1 MLEKHVWRSS
11 GIIKIRWIHASS
23 VISTKAIILVGKYIQ
38 GKYEKMPKIWRYGQ
52 RDYCKKGCLGPDQW
66 SWPWYMMCSRNKQT
80 DLITIYEWGQITIHF
95 FQTKHSR
102 PCIIRHLQIMY
113 NSYLLS
119 AIINYPLLVITL
131 FCAGRFLDF
140 DLDRKYHNTVCKSN
154 DSLKSNCCWKLSFL
168 AWFWL
173 LF

>member
-1 MLEKHVWRSS
+1 MK
-11 GIIKIRWIHASS
+11 
-23 VISTKAIILVGKYIQ
+23 
-38 GKYEKMPKIWRYGQ
+38 KMPKIWRYGQ
-52 RDYCKKGCLGPDQW
+52 RDYCKNSYFGTDQR
-66 SWPWYMMCSRNKQT
+66 SWPWYMMCSRNKHT
-80 DLITIYEWGQITIHF
+80 DLMIIYEWGQISIHF

-113 NSYLLS
+113 NSYLLCICNHQS
-119 AIINYPLLVITL
+119 SLISNYSILRRSLLY
-131 FCAGRFLDF
+131 F

-154 DSLKSNCCWKLSFL
+154 DSLESNCCWKLSFL